1 MDPLLTSNPGPLG
14 LLIAR
19 LFGVRPP
26 PAPPEPVLS
35 IRAQKLYQ
43 RLLDGEFYPAYSD
56 RTPQAMKELTDAG
69 LVGIGGRVVTIA
81 AFFVP
86 SETIPFKME
95 EIRGR
100 PL

>member
-1 MDPLLTSNPGPLG
+1 MDPLLTSNPGRLG

-19 LFGVRPP
+19 LLGVRPP
-26 PAPPEPVLS
+26 PPPAPPALS

-56 RTPQAMKELTDAG
+56 RTPQAMKELTDEG
-69 LVGIGGRVVTIA
+69 LVSIGGRVVTIA

-86 SETIPFKME
+86 SETVPFKPE
-95 EIRGR
+95 QIKGR